1 MEDPSR
7 SNRRTVLKSFGVG
20 ATTIAGL
27 RSATGLGSAYYSS
40 IGERWEKG
48 DTYHADNCPYPPDIT
63 ANAPVDSSI
72 QVVAEKT
79 DNDFEET
86 PGDDI
91 RIHEF
96 DIEILLT
103 SSYQLWQD
111 KQAQQ
116 ISEVSVTLSGEGGAD
131 LQAWQDGNTDTVLSG
146 PARDESQID
155 ETAEQITDSSDYG
168 DTLLGLSEFALGKT
182 TVYGGALISLA
193 SLAYSILDLG
203 TEDDGKT
210 YRWDYTVPTVS
221 HLDPNEPEYD
231 ETDQTYAATI
241 YLTDIRLGIPTDL
254 ETGTLHLETGI
265 DGYGLSSTL
274 THDIVVG
281 NDPGSGGL

>member
-1 MEDPSR
+1 MEKSPR
-7 SNRRTVLKSFGVG
+7 SNRRTVLKSLGVG
-20 ATTIAGL
+20 STTIAGL
-27 RSATGLGSAYYSS
+27 RSVSDPATAYYSS

-48 DTYHADNCPYPPDIT
+48 DTYHAENCPYPPDIGV
-63 ANAPVDSSI
+63 NSPVDSSI

-79 DNDFEET
+79 DNDLEET
-86 PGDDI
+86 PGDDV

-96 DIEILLT
+96 DIEIVLT
-103 SSYQLWQD
+103 SAYQLWQD

-131 LQAWQDGNTDTVLSG
+131 LQPWQDGDIDTVLSG

-155 ETAEQITDSSDYG
+155 ETAEQITDSSSYG
-168 DTLLGLSEFALGKT
+168 DTLLGLSELALSKT
-182 TVYGGALISLA
+182 TVYGGAAIGAA

-203 TEDDGKT
+203 TADDGKT

-231 ETDQTYAATI
+231 EIDQTYAATI
-241 YLTDIRLGIPTDL
+241 YLTDIRLGIPTDT